1 MNGAAPP
8 LPTLLVIPTGVGC
21 EQGGYAGDGL
31 PAARLLAAASGCL
44 ITHPNAL
51 NAAVLGWSDRR
62 IHYVEGWSLDRFAAG
77 ALALRPV
84 AGRRVGLLLDAGIE
98 PELRQRQLQA
108 AEACRASLGLAIGPV
123 LISDA
128 PFDVSLSLGPSGSSW
143 GSLANPEALLRGGR
157 ALRQRGA
164 EAIAVVARFPEDP
177 DSPALAAYR
186 QGSGVDA
193 LAGAE
198 AVISHLLS
206 RELGIPCAHAPALA
220 PLPLDPLLDPR
231 AAAEELGY
239 TFLPCVLIG
248 LSRAPDLVPFVA
260 EPLGAHDACRHR
272 DDPGDMGEWAASSA
286 RTAAEWPSAQR
297 MSAQRTSAERSS
309 VERSSVDSTSAEP
322 TAAERR
328 SAAAAPGVGNTTLL
342 RASDIGAVVAP
353 AGALGGEAVL
363 ACAARG
369 VPLIAVASNRC
380 LLRVDG
386 AALGLEVLEAASYA
400 EAAGLVL
407 ALREGLDP
415 ACLRRPFERLQ
426 VEQLRVEPQ
435 MVQQPP
441 AGAQPGEQRPNRSI
455 QA

>member
-1 MNGAAPP
+1 
-8 LPTLLVIPTGVGC
+8 VGC
-21 EQGGYAGDGL
+21 EQGGFAGDGL
-31 PAARLLAAASGCL
+31 PTARLLAAASGCL
-44 ITHPNAL
+44 VTHPNAL

-77 ALALRPV
+77 ELALRPV
-84 AGRRVGLLLDAGIE
+84 AGRRVGLLLDAGID

-123 LISDA
+123 LISEA
-128 PFDVSLSLGPSGSSW
+128 PFGVSLSLGPSGSSW

-157 ALRQRGA
+157 ALRARGA

-177 DSPALAAYR
+177 HSPALAAYR

-220 PLPLDPLLDPR
+220 PLPLDPQLDPR

-248 LSRAPDLVPFVA
+248 LSRAPDLVPLVA
-260 EPLGAHDACRHR
+260 EPLAARHPFSPR
-272 DDPGDMGEWAASSA
+272 HVPGDAAERGASSA
-286 RTAAEWPSAQR
+286 RPSAER
-297 MSAQRTSAERSS
+297 TSAQRTSAERTAA
-309 VERSSVDSTSAEP
+309 EGTAAQRTSVDWTSAER
-322 TAAERR
+322 TSAERTFAER
-328 SAAAAPGVGNTTLL
+328 TSAAAAPGVGNTSLL
-342 RASDIGAVVAP
+342 RASDLGAVVAP

-386 AALGLEVLEAASYA
+386 AALGLEVLQAASYA

-415 ACLRRPFERLQ
+415 ACLRRPLARLQ
-426 VEQLRVEPQ
+426 VEQLRVEPL
-435 MVQQPP
+435 MV
-441 AGAQPGEQRPNRSI
+441 EQ
-455 QA
+455 